1 MVKVKNMQPGNDRNG
16 KTANENPNLKQ
27 TKEQQDDRGEI
38 NLGGREFTG
47 DSDDQQTSSAE
58 TPSMGTGLPV
68 DERDNKNSE
77 TAEKS

>member
-1 MVKVKNMQPGNDRNG
+1 MQPGNNRGNES
-16 KTANENPNLKQ
+16 TSENPNLKQ
-27 TKEQQDDRGEI
+27 TNEQQDDRGQI

-47 DSDDQQTSSAE
+47 ESEDQQTTSTG